1 MGQLC
6 TFCKKMNHYSKLCRS
21 KQVHQLKEEDVSQVS
36 SDDSGDSGDESP
48 LWCTRLN
55 QCVAQDEQFYETVE
69 VEETQVEEF
78 QEINT
83 VRVGRVPETKVETEL
98 QAVLTMVRIWWPDTK
113 QQVAMESRP
122 DWTFHDEATTP
133 GRLFF
138 KGRCLTVPKVLR
150 PEILGQIHKSHLGMQ
165 TKS

>member
-1 MGQLC
+1 
-6 TFCKKMNHYSKLCRS
+6 MNHYSKLCRS

-83 VRVGRVPETKVETEL
+83 VRVGRVPETKVET
-98 QAVLTMVRIWWPDTK
+98 
-113 QQVAMESRP
+113 
-122 DWTFHDEATTP
+122 ATSSPNNGENLMARHKAASCYGVKT
-133 GRLFF
+133 RLDI
-138 KGRCLTVPKVLR
+138 P
-150 PEILGQIHKSHLGMQ
+150 
-165 TKS
+165 

>member
-1 MGQLC
+1 M
-6 TFCKKMNHYSKLCRS
+6 
-21 KQVHQLKEEDVSQVS
+21 HQLKESDVSQVS

-48 LWCTRLN
+48 LWCARLN

-98 QAVLTMVRIWWPDTK
+98 QAVLTMVRI
-113 QQVAMESRP
+113 
-122 DWTFHDEATTP
+122 
-133 GRLFF
+133 
-138 KGRCLTVPKVLR
+138 
-150 PEILGQIHKSHLGMQ
+150 
-165 TKS
+165 